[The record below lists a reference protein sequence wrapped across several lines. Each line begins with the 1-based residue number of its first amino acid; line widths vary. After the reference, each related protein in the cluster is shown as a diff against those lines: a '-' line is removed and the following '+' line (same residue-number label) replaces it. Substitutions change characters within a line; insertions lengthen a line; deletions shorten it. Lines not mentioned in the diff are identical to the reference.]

1 MRESTLSESRSD
13 RLLGYCSKGTFLSV
27 ITVSGQ
33 YGVNEL
39 GEIPADA
46 RLPTSFGD
54 FRIRVF
60 HEENTGL
67 DHVALTLGDMIG
79 PDPVL
84 VRVHSECL
92 TGDAFGSLRC
102 DCGAQLEA
110 AMRQIHDVGWGCIIY
125 LRQEGRG
132 IGLHAKIQAYNLQDH
147 GADTLDANLLLGHPA
162 DARDYGIASEIL
174 GSIGIEKVCLL
185 TNNPDKVVQLVQNGV
200 NIVERMPLV
209 VGVREQNLQYLTT
222 KIDRMGHEIEDE
234 RLNGHRQ

>member
-1 MRESTLSESRSD
+1 MRESTLSVSRSGD
-13 RLLGYCSKGTFLSV
+13 RLLGYCSKGAFFSV
-27 ITVSGQ
+27 VSVPDQ
-33 YGVNEL
+33 YNVNEL
-39 GEIPADA
+39 GEVPADA

-60 HEENTGL
+60 HEENTDL
-67 DHVALTLGDMIG
+67 DHVALTLGDMSG

-102 DCGAQLEA
+102 DCGPQLES
-110 AMRQIHDVGWGCIIY
+110 AMRQVHDVGWGCIVY

-147 GADTLDANLLLGHPA
+147 GADTLDANLLLGHPV

-174 GSIGIEKVCLL
+174 SAIGIEKVCLL
-185 TNNPDKVVQLVQNGV
+185 TNNPDKVVQLVNNGA

-209 VGVREQNLQYLTT
+209 VGVGEQNIQYLTT

-234 RLNGHRQ
+234 RLDGRR